1 MDALVR
7 PYRSE
12 DLGQVAGLWESA
24 GEAWPGLDVS
34 MRLLLD
40 AGAVCVIAETH
51 GRVVGC
57 GLGVVAGGVG
67 WIWRT
72 DAASNAVAAEQRVL
86 VAALADAGAELV
98 TAASRNGAALAER
111 GFSATGAAL
120 FERVVVKSQLP
131 PELSAVGGRIV
142 PPGLWDE
149 PRGMDEAKEI
159 IERRV
164 ILPLAEPR
172 SWRRATR
179 SSSRR
184 RSSSSGRRD
193 PAFRDRRRRR

>member
-12 DLGQVAGLWESA
+12 DLGQVVGLWESA

-40 AGAVCVIAETH
+40 AGAVCVVAETH

-72 DAASNAVAAEQRVL
+72 DAQR
-86 VAALADAGAELV
+86 A
-98 TAASRNGAALAER
+98 
-111 GFSATGAAL
+111 
-120 FERVVVKSQLP
+120 FEREHFAGEGS
-131 PELSAVGGRIV
+131 
-142 PPGLWDE
+142 
-149 PRGMDEAKEI
+149 
-159 IERRV
+159 
-164 ILPLAEPR
+164 
-172 SWRRATR
+172 RATTADFLAAIAETR
-179 SSSRR
+179 ATLTPATVEEFAADTTRFSR
-184 RSSSSGRRD
+184 
-193 PAFRDRRRRR
+193 A